1 MNFFISRAGEDRD
14 CAKWISS
21 VLVAEGHTT
30 TLQDDDFKSGS
41 FVEHMQLAMERADR
55 MIVVLSPHYLAKD
68 FTLRELRSAIA
79 DKRPIIPVRVAACE
93 LPHPI
98 KDLICVEFEGKD
110 EAQRKRALL
119 DAIGNQIRTS
129 NTEAPHDR
137 PSPLRPRRPTR
148 AARTVLVKKANRFP
162 PDHRPRRRG
171 QNRPHDPLPPRPPA
185 GPTVFGWSFYSQGT
199 HEKSQT
205 SSDRF
210 FAEALRWF
218 GITVPATESIF
229 NKVDRLVDALRHE
242 RVLLILDGI
251 EPLQEPEG
259 GLRDLALKALLQEL
273 AARNAGLALTQLGT
287 YLVPFCDG
295 EIGRRTDIRALQVDE
310 TKPGRHARKVMASY
324 ARMYCG
330 R

>member
-21 VLVAEGHTT
+21 VLEAEGHST
-30 TLQDDDFKSGS
+30 TLQDDNFKSGS
-41 FVEHMQLAMERADR
+41 VVEHMQRAMEGADR

-79 DKRPIIPVRVAACE
+79 GKLAIIPVRVAACE

-119 DAIGNQIRTS
+119 DAAGRAKAREIRTS
-129 NTEAPHDR
+129 IQKLPTADPHLFGRDAQLAWLEQAWSGGRTGFLQIIAPGGAGKTALMTRWYRGH
-137 PSPLRPRRPTR
+137 LRD
-148 AARTVLVKKANRFP
+148 A
-162 PDHRPRRRG
+162 
-171 QNRPHDPLPPRPPA
+171 
-185 GPTVFGWSFYSQGT
+185 TVFGWSFYSQGT

-205 SSDRF
+205 SSDPF

-259 GLRDLALKALLQEL
+259 GLRDLALKALVQEL
-273 AARNAGLALTQLGT
+273 AARNAGLALATTRVRL
-287 YLVPFCDG
+287 
-295 EIGRRTDIRALQVDE
+295 RRSRRCTPSPLARSRKSGPRRWRPLSRPSRGARA
-310 TKPGRHARKVMASY
+310 
-324 ARMYCG
+324 
-330 R
+330 